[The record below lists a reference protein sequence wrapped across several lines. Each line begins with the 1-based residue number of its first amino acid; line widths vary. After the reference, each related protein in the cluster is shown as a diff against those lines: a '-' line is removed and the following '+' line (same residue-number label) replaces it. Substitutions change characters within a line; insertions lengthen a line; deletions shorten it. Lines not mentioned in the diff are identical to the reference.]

1 MKIVIIKDEHR
12 PSGKVWKPGT
22 NALVNISYGN
32 KLVASGKALE
42 VPEPKGDVWLLQG
55 KPSNYLME
63 LRKFYEF
70 PVTLKELEK
79 HPKFKKTQSK

>member
-1 MKIVIIKDEHR
+1 MKVVIIKDEHR
-12 PSGKVWKPGT
+12 PSGKVWKPGI
-22 NALVNISYGN
+22 NAYVSISYGN
-32 KLVASGKALE
+32 ELVSSGKALE
-42 VPEPKGDVWLLQG
+42 VPEYKGSIWLLQG

-70 PVTLKELEK
+70 PVTLKEMEK